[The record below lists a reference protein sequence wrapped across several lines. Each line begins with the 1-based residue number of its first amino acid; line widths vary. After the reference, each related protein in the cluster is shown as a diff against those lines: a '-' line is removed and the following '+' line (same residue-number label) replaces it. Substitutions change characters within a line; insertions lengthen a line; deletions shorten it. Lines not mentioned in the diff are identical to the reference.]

1 MNSFRH
7 ILSLIKT
14 YRFNAFLNLIFNAVA
29 VLFSLVSLTMVA
41 PFLGIL
47 FDKIQPTLTAP
58 ELSLNVES
66 IINYFN
72 YQLGAVI
79 AERGKIS
86 GLLFI
91 CFVVITVF
99 LIKNVFRYL
108 ALYVLAPIRNGVVK
122 DLRQKIY
129 DRILHLP
136 ISYFSD
142 KRKGDLLSRA
152 SIDVVEVEWG
162 VMSVLE
168 VFFKEPLTIILYLGA
183 LFYISSKMTLLVLL
197 ILPISG
203 FFIAKIGKSLKRV
216 SSQAQDKQSNLL
228 SILEETIGG
237 LRIVKAFTAEESQQ
251 NKFKT
256 QNQIHND
263 LMNKVLWRKELASP
277 LTEVLAILMVVVV
290 LYVGGKVVL
299 DGESI
304 LSAESF
310 ITFMLIFSQIIN
322 PAKAFATA
330 YYRVVKGIASME
342 RIEEILDEESMPKT
356 ALNIEHNKQELTDFE
371 NKIEYRNV
379 FFSFDDQ
386 PNMPV
391 LHDIN
396 AIIPKG
402 KTIALVGPS
411 GAGKSTFVDMLPR
424 FFEVRMGAI
433 LIDGTDIR
441 EIKKSSLRQLI
452 GNVTQQAILFNDTIF
467 NNIALGKDDAT
478 EAEVIQAAKIANAH
492 RFIEKMENGYHTN
505 IGDSGNKL
513 SGGERQ
519 RLTIARA
526 ILKNP
531 PILILDEA
539 TSSLDA
545 ESEKLVQDALL
556 KLMENRTSIV
566 IAHRLSTI
574 RNADEIWVMQK
585 GEIVERGNHA
595 SLMKE
600 GNVYYNLAS
609 LQ

>member
-1 MNSFRH
+1 
-7 ILSLIKT
+7 
-14 YRFNAFLNLIFNAVA
+14 
-29 VLFSLVSLTMVA
+29 MVA

-168 VFFKEPLTIILYLGA
+168 VFFKEPLTIILYLSA

-342 RIEEILDEESMPKT
+342 RIEEILDEESMPPKT
-356 ALNIEHNKQELTDFE
+356 ALNIEHNKQELTEFKD
-371 NKIEYRNV
+371 KIEYRNV

-411 GAGKSTFVDMLPR
+411 GAGKSTFVDLLPR

-441 EIKKSSLRQLI
+441 EVKKASLRQLI

-585 GEIVERGNHA
+585 GEIVERGNHT